1 MNDSS
6 KGRRERPSVGWMAGL
21 MAPLM
26 VTLVVAGCGGGGG
39 GDDGGNAPPAK
50 VPQTKSLSGSQGHPE
65 RYLGTW
71 ASGCGQVFLGTG
83 PVKSV
88 HNTWQFASVNA
99 GTVTGTFEQW
109 QYSDSNCITPWPSAA
124 FTVKASATL
133 TVMNQATLTP
143 GTGNVVFAGTADQVQ
158 VTLRRAGAADDT
170 KVQHAAFEGDAK
182 LRFTQSLPFSTL
194 DLEYDK
200 R

>member
-1 MNDSS
+1 MEEGSMNDSS
-6 KGRRERPSVGWMAGL
+6 KGRRGRPPAGL
-21 MAPLM
+21 LAGL
-26 VTLVVAGCGGGGG
+26 VAGLVVAACGGG
-39 GDDGGNAPPAK
+39 GDDGGGATPAR
-50 VPQTKSLSGSQGHPE
+50 VPQTKTLSGSQGHPE

-71 ASGCGQVFLGTG
+71 TSGCGQVFLNTG

-88 HNTWQFASVNA
+88 HNTWQFTAVNA
-99 GTVTGTFEQW
+99 ATVTGTFEQR

-124 FTVKASATL
+124 FTVQASAAL
-133 TVMNQATLTP
+133 SVMSQATLTP

-158 VTLRRAGAADDT
+158 VTLRRIGAADDT
-170 KVQHAAFEGDAK
+170 KVQHAAFEGDTK
-182 LRFTQSLPFSTL
+182 LRFTQNLPFSTF

>member
-6 KGRRERPSVGWMAGL
+6 KGRSARRAAGL
-21 MAPLM
+21 LAGL
-26 VTLVVAGCGGGGG
+26 VASLVVAGCGGGG
-39 GDDGGNAPPAK
+39 DDGGGATPVKA
-50 VPQTKSLSGSQGHPE
+50 PQTKTLSGSQGHPE

-71 ASGCGQVFLGTG
+71 TSGCGQVFLNSG

-88 HNTWQFASVNA
+88 HNTWQFTAVNA
-99 GTVTGTFEQW
+99 ATVTGTFEQR

-124 FTVKASATL
+124 FTVKANATL
-133 TVMNQATLTP
+133 TVMSQATVTP
-143 GTGNVVFAGTADQVQ
+143 GTGSVVFAGTADQVQ

-170 KVQHAAFEGDAK
+170 KVQYASFEGDAK
-182 LRFTQSLPFSTL
+182 LRFTQDLPFSTF

>member
-6 KGRRERPSVGWMAGL
+6 KGRRGRSSAGWMAGL
-21 MAPLM
+21 MAIL
-26 VTLVVAGCGGGGG
+26 LAGCGGG
-39 GDDGGNAPPAK
+39 GDDGGGAPPAK

-71 ASGCGQVFLGTG
+71 ASGCGQVFMNTG

-88 HNTWQFASVNA
+88 HNTWQFTAVNA
-99 GTVTGTFEQW
+99 STVSGNFEQR

-124 FTVKASATL
+124 FAVKASATL
-133 TVMNQATLTP
+133 TVMSQATLTP
-143 GTGNVVFAGTADQVQ
+143 GTGTVVFAGTADQVQ